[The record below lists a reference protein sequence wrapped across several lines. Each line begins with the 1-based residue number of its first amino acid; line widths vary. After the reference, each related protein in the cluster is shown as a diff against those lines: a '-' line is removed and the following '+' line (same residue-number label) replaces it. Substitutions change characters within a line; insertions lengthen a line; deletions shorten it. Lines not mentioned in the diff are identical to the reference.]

1 MAAYVI
7 VQIKVND
14 EEAYARYREQVPAT
28 IAKYGG
34 EYLAR
39 GGDMEILEGE
49 WPAPRCVV
57 LKFKDMESARAWHG
71 SEDYREPKALRHK
84 AAYANAVLVDGI

>member
-7 VQIKVND
+7 VQVKVND

-34 EYLAR
+34 EYLVR

-57 LKFKDMESARAWHG
+57 LKFKDMERARAWHG
-71 SEDYREPKALRHK
+71 SEDYREPKALRHE
-84 AAYANAVLVDGI
+84 AAYTNAVLVDGI

>member
-34 EYLAR
+34 EYLVR
-39 GGDMEILEGE
+39 GGDMEILEGSG
-49 WPAPRCVV
+49 PRR
-57 LKFKDMESARAWHG
+57 DAWC
-71 SEDYREPKALRHK
+71 
-84 AAYANAVLVDGI
+84 